1 MAMNA
6 TRTVEA
12 SGAPHTGLRVFGV
25 LMIAAALASV
35 AIIPYALTI
44 SGASVPDT
52 PMWRWVVV
60 SVAQSLLV
68 IAPLTALGLWLGPK
82 VGLGAPLLAAWI
94 ESRTRAMRSAVSAL
108 PVAAGI
114 GAVTGVLT
122 VAGSLVFVPWLPE
135 ELGQAA
141 VPSWWQ
147 GLLAA
152 LSAGVTEEL
161 MLRLGVMTL
170 LVWLGTRLARRGVPS
185 PGIVWTANAVAA
197 LAFGALHLPLAA
209 SLAPLTAALVA
220 RTLVLNGFVGMVFGW
235 EYWRHGL
242 VAGMVAHTSADIVLH
257 VLTPLLVTSA

>member
-1 MAMNA
+1 
-6 TRTVEA
+6 
-12 SGAPHTGLRVFGV
+12 
-25 LMIAAALASV
+25 MIAAALTSA

-52 PMWRWVVV
+52 PMWRWVLV
-60 SVAQSLLV
+60 SVAQNLLV
-68 IAPLTALGLWLGPK
+68 IAPLTALGLWLGSK

-94 ESRTRAMRSAVSAL
+94 EGRSRDTRSLLSAF
-108 PVAAGI
+108 PVAAGV

-122 VAGSLVFVPWLPE
+122 VAMSLVFVPWLPE
-135 ELGQAA
+135 ELGQAP

-152 LSAGVTEEL
+152 LSAGVTEEM

-170 LVWLGTRLARRGVPS
+170 LVWLGTRLARRELPS

-209 SLAPLTAALVA
+209 SLAPLTTVMVV
-220 RTLVLNGFVGMVFGW
+220 RTLLLNGFVGMVFGW
-235 EYWRHGL
+235 QYWRHGL
-242 VAGMVAHTSADIVLH
+242 VAAMVAHASADIVLH
-257 VLTPLLVTSA
+257 VLTPLLAPAT